1 MRRSLTS
8 ATVSEMVLSFLLRSM
23 IDVSPLQPVAVINSV
38 MISTRPK
45 PRLSLRLTLILP
57 SVVVN
62 QWFMVM
68 LLI

>member
-8 ATVSEMVLSFLLRSM
+8 ATVSEMVLSLLLRSM
-23 IDVSPLQPVAVINSV
+23 IDASPIQPVSVINSV
-38 MISTRPK
+38 SISTRPK
-45 PRLSLRLTLILP
+45 PRLSLRWTLMLP

-62 QWFMVM
+62 HVFMVM